1 LVPPTAS
8 LAGRLAFCRRNSHI
22 IGRATGDEQ
31 RWRPQCE
38 QSYGTIMSRAFVKER
53 DGEDALDEL
62 PERPVSP
69 HPNLVTAEGLAYIE
83 AETARLQQEHAAA
96 QAANDRGA
104 LARSARDL
112 RYWTARR
119 STARVV
125 PPPTDSTRVQFGST
139 VTIVR
144 DDERRQT
151 FRIVGEDEAD
161 PARGTL
167 SHASPL
173 ARALF
178 GKQVGDS
185 VQAGQSEAEIVT
197 IG

>member
-1 LVPPTAS
+1 
-8 LAGRLAFCRRNSHI
+8 
-22 IGRATGDEQ
+22 
-31 RWRPQCE
+31 
-38 QSYGTIMSRAFVKER
+38 MSRAFVKER

-69 HPNLVTAEGLAYIE
+69 HPNLVTAEGLAHIE
-83 AETARLQQEHAAA
+83 AEIARLQQEHAAA

-125 PPPTDSTRVQFGST
+125 PSPTESTRVQFGST

-161 PARGTL
+161 PAHGTL
-167 SHASPL
+167 SHVSPL

-185 VQAGQSEAEIVT
+185 VQAGQSEAEIVEIT
-197 IG
+197 